1 MPEPF
6 VEVEGL
12 RRAFDGVEALR
23 GVSFRLERGDVLALF
38 GPNGAGKSTL
48 LRILSTLL
56 PPSAGSVRVDGVD
69 IRQSAGRIRARL
81 GMVSHQTFLY
91 ADLTAR
97 ENLEFYAA
105 LYGVPDP
112 WERAEAL
119 LELVGL
125 RARADS
131 RVADLS
137 RGMQQR
143 LAVARALVNDPDLLL
158 LDEPFTGLDEHAAAR
173 LAEHLAL
180 LHDRKRTVILVTH
193 NLRRGLEA
201 ATRVGVLVAGR
212 LVFFAARADVSAAEF
227 ERTYIGFVEAR

>member
-6 VEVEGL
+6 VDVAGL
-12 RRAFDGVEALR
+12 RRRFGGAEALR

-69 IRQSAGRIRARL
+69 IRRDPDRIRARL

-91 ADLTAR
+91 GDLTAR
-97 ENLEFYAA
+97 ENLEFYAG
-105 LYGVPDP
+105 LYGVRDP
-112 WERAEAL
+112 GARAEAL
-119 LELVGL
+119 LDLVGL
-125 RARADS
+125 GARADS

-158 LDEPFTGLDEHAAAR
+158 LDEPFTGLDEHAAGR

-180 LHDRKRTVILVTH
+180 LHDQRRTVILVTH

-212 LVFFAARADVSAAEF
+212 LVFLAARQDVSAAEF
-227 ERTYIGFVEAR
+227 ERTYVGFVEAR